1 MVQASIRSASAEDGK
16 AVRDAAMQWYVALNA
31 MLKGDPEPFAA
42 LYSHADDV
50 TYMGAEGGMRVGW
63 DATYAD
69 WKAQAAKRT
78 PAPTHACS
86 VPTSTASPATHPPAP
101 GCSSSP
107 TSSAHGASA
116 GTTRPAPA

>member
-1 MVQASIRSASAEDGK
+1 MVQVSIRSASADDGK

-63 DATYAD
+63 AAAYAD
-69 WKAQAAKRT
+69 WKE
-78 PAPTHACS
+78 
-86 VPTSTASPATHPPAP
+86 
-101 GCSSSP
+101 
-107 TSSAHGASA
+107 
-116 GTTRPAPA
+116 